1 MAWHGMAWLFCLIFL
16 SGERKGTLLMEWA
29 IDCMYL
35 NSLIASLEIY
45 IKRIVWQLL
54 GWKYFRNLARMDG
67 VEWNK
72 MG

>member
-1 MAWHGMAWLFCLIFL
+1 M
-16 SGERKGTLLMEWA
+16 LLMEWA
-29 IDCMYL
+29 IGCMHL

-45 IKRIVWQLL
+45 IKRTVWLL
-54 GWKYFRNLARMDG
+54 LSWKYFRNLARMDG